1 MKWFHEAVGYQ
12 IYPKSFYDSNGDGIG
27 DLNGIRQRLGY
38 LQELGVTL
46 LWLGPIYSSPM
57 DDNGYDVSDF
67 YNIAKEYGTMDD
79 FQDLMREANAK
90 GIRLVLDLVLNH
102 TSDEHP
108 WFIESRSSVDNPKR
122 EYYIWAR
129 GKLVDGVEVEPTNWA
144 SFFGGSCWQKD
155 EMTGEYYMKIFSNK
169 MPDLNWQ
176 SQAMREEL
184 YSMVRFWC
192 DQGVSGFR
200 VDAVAHL
207 DRAPLVDSTMDS
219 QSEYKPD
226 WRQFSNRERVFD
238 YLNELHDVVSPYDVL
253 TVGEVGGGATLEEA
267 IRYVGYDEHR
277 LDMVFTFDHNW
288 RNGGW
293 NSLAED
299 YQPRIDLPGLK
310 EDFARFQVGLYGKSW
325 HALYW
330 LNHDHPRVMSQYGN
344 VAYHKES
351 GKLLAATLYFMWG
364 TPFLYNGEEIGMTN
378 ADFTTLSEFQDVALR
393 RQYES
398 LKEQY
403 RDDQIL
409 RHFLVVSRDN
419 SRTPMQWNAQ
429 SHAGFTSG
437 TPWIKVNDNHKWLNV
452 EAQQQ
457 DPDSILNYYKKLF
470 QVRKE
475 VLSTVLYAPFT
486 LIESKLFAYER
497 RGDVT
502 LLVIS
507 NFTDQVLDYEY
518 PVAIKEVLLHNYPD
532 VLMDQRLTLRAYES
546 MVLEVEN
553 A

>member
-79 FQDLMREANAK
+79 FRDLMREANDK

-108 WFIESRSSVDNPKR
+108 WFIESRSNLDNPKR
-122 EYYIWAR
+122 EYYIWAK
-129 GKLVDGVEVEPTNWA
+129 GKVVDGVEVEPTNWA

-155 EMTGEYYMKIFSNK
+155 ETTGEYYMKIFSNR

-176 SQAMREEL
+176 SSAMREEL

-219 QSEYKPD
+219 QSPFKPD

-238 YLNELHDVVSPYDVL
+238 YLNELHDVVAPFDVL
-253 TVGEVGGGATLEEA
+253 TVGEVGGGATLAEA

-299 YQPRIDLPGLK
+299 YQPQIDLPRLK

-378 ADFTTLSEFQDVALR
+378 ADFTSIDQFKDVAIKR
-393 RQYES
+393 RYEELQPHYS
-398 LKEQY
+398 NE
-403 RDDQIL
+403 RIL
-409 RHFLVVSRDN
+409 RHFLVTSRDN
-419 SRTPMQWNAQ
+419 SRTPMQWSNKP
-429 SHAGFTSG
+429 HGGFTSA
-437 TPWIKVNDNHKWLNV
+437 TPWIKVNDNHSWLNV
-452 EAQQQ
+452 EAQLA
-457 DPDSILNYYKKLF
+457 DPDSILQFYKRLF
-470 QVRKE
+470 QVRRT
-475 VLSTVLYAPFT
+475 VLSTVLYGTFE
-486 LIESKLFAYER
+486 LIDSALFAYR
-497 RGDVT
+497 RQGETT

-507 NFTDQVLDYEY
+507 NLSDQPLPYEH
-518 PVAIKEVLLHNYPD
+518 PVSIQRVLLQNYPD
-532 VLMDQRLTLRAYES
+532 LVDSTSLVLRAYETL
-546 MVLEVEN
+546 VLELTN
-553 A
+553 D